1 MKKLLYLLPILLTII
16 LINSNNVFGFS
27 SADFTNQQYFT
38 YFRANDL
45 VNGITFNMTNLKA
58 DMDNWTGTTINGIT
72 ENFNSLSARYSRFI
86 ITVTPSSPTTIYIYF
101 CNDNANITWSGTGF
115 TLQNLSLISLQY
127 NTSSRTFFYP
137 GSSTVN
143 YSTMNSTANN
153 SGWID
158 LRYIYTN
165 KPILINNSLFI
176 NNNSEPPAPETYLSV
191 SGSYNV
197 DFTNYDLSALII
209 NSSVGDKIY
218 YKLSGGSWQLYSNTL
233 SITTNQLISFKLDD
247 TSGKT
252 LDYLEVNVTDIF
264 VLDNSSTNFKI
275 NHLMTNFKSYIT
287 PVALGN
293 FPYTVG
299 VRIKVLSGLENIEE
313 INHNEFIEKVVNEQ
327 FVLTGKANTNYTLLF
342 QFYNINNS
350 QVLKETTLT
359 VYVKDGQGT
368 VVPGDGSSY
377 SGFDELNPNDPI
389 GSITSFL
396 TQSTSFF
403 DFIKFVFSSL
413 PVWITAPLSLFLI
426 GIIVFALLKLI
437 F

>member
-1 MKKLLYLLPILLTII
+1 MKKILYLLPILFTLI
-16 LINSNNVFGFS
+16 LINNTSVFGFS

-45 VNGITFNMTNLKA
+45 VNGITLNATNLKN
-58 DMDNWTGTTINGIT
+58 DMDSWNGVTINGIV
-72 ENFNSLSARYSRFI
+72 ENFSTISARYTKFI
-86 ITVTPSSPTTIYIYF
+86 VLYTPSYPNTITIAMG
-101 CNDNANITWSGTGF
+101 NDDMYMNATSTTWSI
-115 TLQNLSLISLQY
+115 QNIDFSLDYNVSARSFYYGGSTTSNNYNKNSYMSLD
-127 NTSSRTFFYP
+127 SW
-137 GSSTVN
+137 VN
-143 YSTMNSTANN
+143 
-153 SGWID
+153 
-158 LRYIYTN
+158 LRYFYCN
-165 KPILINNSLFI
+165 RPIMINGTFFI
-176 NNNSEPPAPETYLSV
+176 NNNSNPPAPTTYLSV
-191 SGSYNV
+191 SGSYNA
-197 DFTNYDLSALII
+197 DFTNYDLSASII
-209 NSSVGDKIY
+209 NSSIGDKIY
-218 YKLSGGSWQLYSNTL
+218 YKLSGGSWQLYSNIL

-247 TSGKT
+247 STGKT

-264 VLDNSSTNFKI
+264 VLDNSSINFKI

-299 VRIKVLSGLENIEE
+299 VRIKVLNGLENIEE
-313 INHNEFIEKVVNEQ
+313 INHNEFIEKTVNQQ

-342 QFYNINNS
+342 QFYNISNS

-359 VYVKDGQGT
+359 VYVKDGQGS

-426 GIIVFALLKLI
+426 GIVVFALLKLI